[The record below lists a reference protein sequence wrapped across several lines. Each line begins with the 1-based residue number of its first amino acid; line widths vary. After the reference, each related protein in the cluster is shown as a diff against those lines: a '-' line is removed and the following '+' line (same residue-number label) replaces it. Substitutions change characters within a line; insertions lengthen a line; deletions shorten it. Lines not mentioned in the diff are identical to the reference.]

1 MARRLAACFRLAF
14 ACGAV
19 LGSVALAAGPGPA
32 EAVAQDPIETA
43 RALRCFLEMKS
54 VSERDAGRTWERP
67 LYGPMM
73 FVDPATRFTVA
84 NQADAEGWLTARGK
98 VFVGWL
104 PSEVTIANTS
114 TGWAGVRWTMVLWP
128 LPANATSRAILMAH
142 ECWHRIQYALGLPAA
157 NSACPH
163 LDTLEGRYWLQLEWL
178 ALRRALLANGDA
190 RKSAIG
196 DALQFRACRRSLFRD
211 AAALESALEM
221 NEGIAEYTGV
231 KAGCGQPG
239 AARRRA
245 AEALRTASA
254 RATFVRSFAYAT
266 GPAYGLLLDELGTSW
281 RSGLKP
287 DTDLGDLLGRAAGL
301 APAEDAAARAGAR
314 AAAYDPGTLRRSEED
329 RERTRLETLASYRH
343 LLVEGP
349 VLEIRLGKF
358 SFSFDPN
365 NLVPLDSLG
374 TVYPTMTVSGE
385 WGTLKVTKGALMAA
399 DFETVQVSAPAAPA
413 GSTISGDGWT
423 LELAAG
429 WELRAGERPGDYV
442 LTKKQP

>member
-1 MARRLAACFRLAF
+1 VARRRTTYFRLALT
-14 ACGAV
+14 CGAV
-19 LGSVALAAGPGPA
+19 LGSVALAAGPRPA
-32 EAVAQDPIETA
+32 EAAARDPIETA
-43 RALRCFLEMKS
+43 RALRCFGEMKS
-54 VSERDAGRTWERP
+54 ISERDAGRTWERP
-67 LYGPMM
+67 LYGPMI
-73 FVDPATRFTVA
+73 FVDPATRFIVA
-84 NQADAEGWLTARGK
+84 NQADAEDRLAARGK
-98 VFVGWL
+98 VFVGRL

-114 TGWAGVRWTMVLWP
+114 TGWAGVKWTMVLWP
-128 LPANATSRAILMAH
+128 LPANATSRGILMTH
-142 ECWHRIQYALGLPAA
+142 ECWHHIQDALGLPAA
-157 NSACPH
+157 NPACPH
-163 LDTLEGRYWLQLEWL
+163 LDTLDGRYWLQLEWL
-178 ALRRALLANGDA
+178 ALRRALITDGDA

-196 DALQFRACRRSLFRD
+196 DALLFRACRRSLFRD
-211 AAALESALEM
+211 AAALEGALEM

-231 KAGCGQPG
+231 KVGCGHMG

-245 AEALRTASA
+245 AEELQAASA

-266 GPAYGLLLDELGTSW
+266 GAAYGLLLDELGTSW

-287 DTDLGDLLGRAAGL
+287 DTDLGDLLGRATDL
-301 APAEDAAARAGAR
+301 APAEDAAARARAR
-314 AAAYDPGTLRRSEED
+314 AATYDPGTLRRSEED
-329 RERTRLETLASYRH
+329 RERTRLERLASYRH

-349 VLEIRLGKF
+349 VLGIHLGKF

-385 WGTLKVTKGALMAA
+385 WGTLEVTKGALMAA
-399 DFETVQVSAPAAPA
+399 DFETVHVSAPAARA

-429 WELRAGERPGDYV
+429 WGLRAGERSGDYV